1 MSHVVI
7 TGASRGIGLGL
18 TRQYL
23 QTGHTVIASHRPG
36 SISDELA
43 RLNNEYSTLKLIP
56 LDLAC
61 DQSINEF
68 ADTLNGKAI
77 SLLINNAGTTNHV
90 DYGHW
95 SRRDFLDSYTINAA
109 GPALLI
115 QALNDQLATGAKII
129 QLSSGLASLTENINP
144 TGPFEEYAMSK
155 AALNMLTRRL
165 AVKLAEREIIVA
177 AISPGWVQTD
187 MGGDQAPTSVYQ
199 ATKIITQS
207 INQLG
212 RQHSGCFFEADLTP
226 LFW

>member
-1 MSHVVI
+1 MSHVII

-23 QTGHTVIASHRPG
+23 HTNHNVIASHRPG

-43 RLNNEYSTLKLIP
+43 CLNNEYSTLTLVP

-61 DQSINEF
+61 DHSISEF
-68 ADTLNGKAI
+68 ADTLNGKTI

-90 DYGHW
+90 EYGGW
-95 SRRDFLDSYTINAA
+95 SRRDFLNSYTINAA

-129 QLSSGLASLTENINP
+129 QLSSGLASLAENINP

-165 AVKLAEREIIVA
+165 AVKLSEREIIVA

-187 MGGDQAPTSVYQ
+187 MGGNEAPTSVAEGAQ
-199 ATKIITQS
+199 AIASGIALLKEKHNGGFFDTQLNP
-207 INQLG
+207 IL
-212 RQHSGCFFEADLTP
+212 
-226 LFW
+226 W